1 MLWSDD
7 QGEGQGE
14 GQGDGPPEDMRRAQ
28 LMLRRAMV
36 LIALAAAVVMTLAAW
51 RA

>member
-7 QGEGQGE
+7 RHE
-14 GQGDGPPEDMRRAQ
+14 GPPEDMRRAQ
-28 LMLRRAMV
+28 TMLRRAMV
-36 LIALAAAVVMTLAAW
+36 LIAFAAAVVMALAAW